1 MTSLFNID
9 LDFKFFEIMK
19 KKKRCRT
26 HQIWFSY
33 QTDNNSVASIENSD
47 KATHMWT
54 EVKENHNIKFM
65 S

>member
-1 MTSLFNID
+1 
-9 LDFKFFEIMK
+9 MK
-19 KKKRCRT
+19 KKKKDAGHIKYGLVTRA
-26 HQIWFSY
+26 
-33 QTDNNSVASIENSD
+33 DNNSVASIEDSD